1 MQIMFARIK
10 QTSLKNH
17 VLLSLPT
24 FSGHGNSYGK
34 FQSTP
39 NIHDMHTRK
48 LGLKTFRQLNLSK
61 FTAIYSL
68 GLIVENYFEKD
79 AYFNWRRTSSVFFAI

>member
-34 FQSTP
+34 FQPTP
-39 NIHDMHTRK
+39 NIHDMHTMK
-48 LGLKTFRQLNLSK
+48 LGLKTSRQLNLRK
-61 FTAIYSL
+61 FTKIYSL
-68 GLIVENYFEKD
+68 VLIVENYFLKD
-79 AYFNWRRTSSVFFAI
+79 AHFN

>member
-1 MQIMFARIK
+1 MQIMLARIK
-10 QTSLKNH
+10 QTSLKIH

-34 FQSTP
+34 FQPTP

-48 LGLKTFRQLNLSK
+48 LGLKTCRQLNLRK
-61 FTAIYSL
+61 FTKIYM
-68 GLIVENYFEKD
+68 V
-79 AYFNWRRTSSVFFAI
+79 V